1 MLSLLCY
8 SAQRCKTCSHYPRK
22 AHQDSHGTC
31 LENRPYAASKGCI
44 PLFEN
49 LAKETLQLL
58 APSLQPAL
66 TLRAG
71 GILGCAR
78 SFSDLAAWYCDD
90 LRSSPQQRALCA
102 FADTKFTLFCF
113 PPHAQTLYFPRFP
126 HPTRA
131 GPSEFCIKKS
141 SSRPSTIF
149 ADHPQPTKPIRPVV
163 PSHCRWPG
171 SVDCECCDWYSRSRD
186 SNSRAASG

>member
-1 MLSLLCY
+1 MFRQGLVHPPHLRSSPPIYGQKTKSQVAKNRCGNAFAFML

-131 GPSEFCIKKS
+131 GPSEFCIKK
-141 SSRPSTIF
+141 
-149 ADHPQPTKPIRPVV
+149 
-163 PSHCRWPG
+163 
-171 SVDCECCDWYSRSRD
+171 
-186 SNSRAASG
+186 